1 MTALTAKPLTQA
13 AFTPFGQV
21 LSASSD
27 APERVAYAGQVEN
40 TRPNAKANLTFI
52 RSAPKP
58 PIIRVLEHHPFSN
71 QFFIPMKD
79 ALYLVAVCPP
89 LSDGAPDVERL
100 VAFIAKSG
108 QAVNYNLGVWHAP
121 LCALENPVD
130 FVMQRWDDG
139 GPEDTVAISLETP
152 IAVTYTL

>member
-1 MTALTAKPLTQA
+1 MIAIPAKPLTQA
-13 AFTPFGQV
+13 AFAPFGQV
-21 LSASSD
+21 LSASGE
-27 APERVAYAGQVEN
+27 APERVAFAGHVEN

-52 RSAPKP
+52 RAAPKP
-58 PIIRVLEHHPFSN
+58 PIIGVLERHPYSN
-71 QFFIPMKD
+71 QFFVPMKD

-89 LSDGAPDVERL
+89 GSDGAPDLNGL

-139 GPEDTVAISLETP
+139 GPEDTVAITLEAP
-152 IAVTYTL
+152 ISVTYIL